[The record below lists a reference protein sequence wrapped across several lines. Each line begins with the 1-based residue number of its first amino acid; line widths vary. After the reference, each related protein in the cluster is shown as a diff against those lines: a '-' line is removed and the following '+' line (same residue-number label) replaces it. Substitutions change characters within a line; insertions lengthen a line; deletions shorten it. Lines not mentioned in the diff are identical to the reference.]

1 MAYRVHR
8 RQLTIEWGHCDPA
21 GIVFNHRLF
30 EYFDWSTALLFQT
43 TLGMTKPELQAA
55 YDADMP
61 LVDVQAQFLVPCH
74 FCDVIEI
81 ESTIGGFRRS
91 SFDVQHR
98 LFIGERVA
106 V

>member
-1 MAYRVHR
+1 
-8 RQLTIEWGHCDPA
+8 
-21 GIVFNHRLF
+21 
-30 EYFDWSTALLFQT
+30 
-43 TLGMTKPELQAA
+43 
-55 YDADMP
+55 MP

-106 V
+106 VEAKETRVWVGRDPQTPAKAKSKPVPAEIIARFQTADGEAADRARPGGGALKPS